1 MKIQRIDVFPLIFP
15 MKRNFSISGG
25 SVGSKE
31 SGATHVYVK
40 ITADNGTVGWGE
52 ARPSRRWSYETLESV
67 TSTIRKYLGPV
78 LIGKNPLCFKTLHQM
93 MNSEV
98 ASGVNIGQPIAKSGI
113 DLALHDLATKSEN
126 KPLPWI
132 WQEPVPSPVKLS
144 YLISTSDPEEAAHL
158 ASKAKAEGYKGLDV
172 KVGLSPKR
180 DIDVIRAVKETAPDL
195 FFRVDANQA
204 YTLSQAIQLA
214 KNMEAVGVDVF
225 EQPLPAGDL
234 FGHARLRAR
243 AGVPIALDES
253 VWSPRDVVNAV
264 RTEAADT
271 VVIKTSKMGGLY
283 YARLCGQIAREAGLD
298 LLGGGLTESTIGLTA
313 SAYLFGTLDI
323 TTPVDLNGPFFLADD
338 AVHSGA
344 KIRDGC
350 VHFPDDVGIGCTIDE
365 EKIVKYRAQL

>member
-40 ITADNGTVGWGE
+40 ITADDGTVGWGE

-67 TSTIRKYLGPV
+67 TSTIRKYLGPA
-78 LIGKNPLCFKTLHQM
+78 LIGKSPLCFKTLHQR
-93 MNSEV
+93 MNLEI
-98 ASGVNIGQPIAKSGI
+98 ASGTTIGQPIAKSAI
-113 DLALHDLATKSEN
+113 DLALHDLAARSEN
-126 KPLPWI
+126 KPLPGV
-132 WQEPVPSPVKLS
+132 WQEAIPGPVKLS
-144 YLISTSDPEEAAHL
+144 YLISTSDPEEAAQL

-172 KVGLSPKR
+172 KVGLTPKR
-180 DIDVIRAVKETAPDL
+180 DIDVIRAVKEAAPDL

-271 VVIKTSKMGGLY
+271 IVIKTSKMGGLY
-283 YARLCGQIAREAGLD
+283 YARLCGLIAREAGLD

-313 SAYLFGTLDI
+313 SAYLFGALNI
-323 TTPVDLNGPFFLADD
+323 TTPVDLNGPLFLADD
-338 AVHSGA
+338 AVHSGTT
-344 KIRDGC
+344 IRDGC
-350 VHFPDDVGIGCTIDE
+350 IHFPNDVGIGCTIDE